1 MCLLYIIV
9 VTISNEMK
17 KKHKKNALSR
27 QFHIPIEK
35 SLKNAKSIHLIHTNA

>member
-17 KKHKKNALSR
+17 KKQKTALSR

>member
-17 KKHKKNALSR
+17 KKQKNA